1 MRARRVRWWFGAA
14 APAVLLAAAS
24 AGAQPAAGAKPA
36 QPAAAAPAPAPASPG
51 AAAPAPAPARPKLS
65 ESLTGMALAEY
76 SAGVALFKDG
86 DFAGAMAR
94 FEEAYKLS
102 RDHRLLWNVALCQ
115 KNLRRYVALLDTMR
129 RLEQDAG
136 EQLSAEERQDIA
148 DLRRTAAAFVSQ
160 IEIAASEPGATVIVD
175 GAAVGTTPLAA
186 PVVVDLGER
195 KIQVRKAGF
204 QEFTRTL
211 RIEGGGSIGV
221 AAVLEREIRRGRLA
235 VVAGADDLITLDG
248 RVVGRGRWE
257 GAVPAGPHALQVT
270 APKMEAHRSEVLVRD
285 GELRRVPVTLNKEP
299 DPNAK
304 RVWLW
309 IAGGAALA
317 AGAAITGALLFE
329 PGRPADVGTL
339 GSVPLSFGGRR

>member
-1 MRARRVRWWFGAA
+1 MHGRRVRWWVPAA
-14 APAVLLAAAS
+14 AQAVAVLAAAG
-24 AGAQPAAGAKPA
+24 AWAQPAPGAKPA
-36 QPAAAAPAPAPASPG
+36 QQAQPAQPVAAAPAPA
-51 AAAPAPAPARPKLS
+51 AAPEKPPLAQ
-65 ESLTGMALAEY
+65 SLTGMALAEY

-86 DFAGAMAR
+86 DNAGAMAR

-115 KNLRRYVALLDTMR
+115 RNLRRYVALLDTMR

-148 DLRRTAAAFVSQ
+148 DLRKTAAAFVSE
-160 IEIAASEPGATVIVD
+160 IEIAANEPGATVLVD
-175 GAAVGTTPLAA
+175 GAAVGTTPLAK
-186 PVVVDLGER
+186 PVAVDLGER
-195 KIQVRKAGF
+195 KVEVRKAGF
-204 QEFTRTL
+204 QAFTRTL
-211 RIEGGGSIGV
+211 RIEGGGRIGV
-221 AAVLEREIRRGRLA
+221 AALLAREVRRGRLS
-235 VVAGADDLITLDG
+235 VVAGGNDLITLDG

-257 GAVPAGPHALQVT
+257 GAVPSGPHALTVS

-285 GELRRVPVTLNKEP
+285 GEARRVEVSLNKKA
-299 DPNAK
+299 DPNAS
-304 RVWLW
+304 RVWIW